1 MSYFMIL
8 PIILLISCGGDL
20 SRSSVGQ
27 SNDAYVSMPEVQP
40 GYVEMLNPQR
50 LAQIRNS
57 MPALFDQRMHSVM
70 HSPQTMWYDE
80 TAIVPGYQDSM
91 GSPVG
96 MRPNTIESILINLA
110 VPGGWERLFAFRGRF
125 NFPFGTGGADRSP
138 NLVKINF
145 WHVPRDESGI
155 LPVVYW
161 RLNFSRWRWLFPKGT
176 IMGEVLLV
184 KLSNG
189 STPVFEV
196 RTRER
201 TLDGWVNAIF
211 RPYLTSTSLSRAIKS
226 HRPDWASNPK
236 LRSAVNHLESSGTLS
251 SSVLRTQQYAGSFA
265 DQSGYLDVV
274 PSLGDAPL
282 VEELLRPAVFQPVR
296 SNIVWKSD
304 GGKVAFAASSA
315 SGDNIVPSSY
325 DGGMLA
331 VDDVSCRRCHDQ
343 AGRQIGNFHDEMVL
357 YGELWGEDE
366 TFSWHPFENSKF
378 VDQQGNVK
386 NFNDDNRSLRSD
398 FAAAG
403 LVVPYDRNR
412 HPASI
417 YRDLPRTWTYRPVVG
432 DDRSENAPKSSRD
445 GAVEYVS
452 NSSR

>member
-1 MSYFMIL
+1 
-8 PIILLISCGGDL
+8 
-20 SRSSVGQ
+20 
-27 SNDAYVSMPEVQP
+27 
-40 GYVEMLNPQR
+40 
-50 LAQIRNS
+50 
-57 MPALFDQRMHSVM
+57 
-70 HSPQTMWYDE
+70 
-80 TAIVPGYQDSM
+80 
-91 GSPVG
+91 
-96 MRPNTIESILINLA
+96 
-110 VPGGWERLFAFRGRF
+110 
-125 NFPFGTGGADRSP
+125 
-138 NLVKINF
+138 
-145 WHVPRDESGI
+145 
-155 LPVVYW
+155 
-161 RLNFSRWRWLFPKGT
+161 
-176 IMGEVLLV
+176 
-184 KLSNG
+184 
-189 STPVFEV
+189 
-196 RTRER
+196 
-201 TLDGWVNAIF
+201 
-211 RPYLTSTSLSRAIKS
+211 
-226 HRPDWASNPK
+226 
-236 LRSAVNHLESSGTLS
+236 
-251 SSVLRTQQYAGSFA
+251 VLRTQQYAGSFA